1 MRVLLDTNIILDVLL
16 EREPFVTDAQAL
28 FDAIESQTVER
39 YVTATTLTD
48 IFYIVRKSK
57 GIQTG
62 KDAVSRLLATMKIC
76 PVNRRILQ
84 AAILSNL
91 SDFEDA
97 VQLVCA
103 TSLNLDAIVTRDRVA
118 CRRHIAQTSQAVQY
132 QFSQPES
139 YCKTFLN
146 KI

>member
-1 MRVLLDTNIILDVLL
+1 MPVRRVLLDTNIILDVLL
-16 EREPFVTDAQAL
+16 DREPFVTDAQAL
-28 FDAIESQTVER
+28 FEAIENQRVEG

-57 GIQTG
+57 GIQTA
-62 KDAVSRLLATMKIC
+62 KEAVSRLLATMKIC

-91 SDFEDA
+91 NDFEDA

-103 TSLNLDAIVTRDRVA
+103 TSLNLDAIVTRDSA
-118 CRRHIAQTSQAVQY
+118 DFAGSTIPI
-132 QFSQPES
+132 FSAGELLQNFPENEGNS
-139 YCKTFLN
+139 D
-146 KI
+146 

>member
-16 EREPFVTDAQAL
+16 DREPFVTDAQAL
-28 FDAIESQTVER
+28 FEAIEDRRVEG

-57 GIQTG
+57 GIQIA
-62 KDAVSRLLATMKIC
+62 KEAVSRLLATMKIC

-97 VQLVCA
+97 VQLACA
-103 TSLNLDAIVTRDRVA
+103 TSLNLDAVITRDPA
-118 CRRHIAQTSQAVQY
+118 GFAGAAIPILSAGDLLQNL
-132 QFSQPES
+132 PE
-139 YCKTFLN
+139 N
-146 KI
+146 K

>member
-16 EREPFVTDAQAL
+16 DREPFVTDAQAL
-28 FDAIESQTVER
+28 FEAIESQSVEG

-57 GIQTG
+57 GIQTA
-62 KDAVSRLLATMKIC
+62 KEAVSRILTTMKIC

-84 AAILSNL
+84 AALSSNL

-103 TSLNLDAIVTRDRVA
+103 TSLNLDAIVTRDRPHFA
-118 CRRHIAQTSQAVQY
+118 GSTIPI
-132 QFSQPES
+132 FSPGELLPRLS
-139 YCKTFLN
+139 EEG
-146 KI
+146 